1 MGMENPSPLSRQAAR
16 KSPEESDSPCAVR
29 GFRYRLMPAPEQE
42 AAMLRTAGV
51 CRLVWNLALEQRMA
65 FLGRQGRE
73 MNENRDGR
81 YRKLNP
87 DRRLPAYGTAPG
99 AKRLAFLNAAEQERQ
114 LTALREEF
122 DFIGECCRRPQS
134 RTLRSLEKAFG
145 RAFSKTGGWPNFKR
159 GGGNDAFSYHMKHK
173 VKVERLNAKWARVH
187 LPGISEARRRDTWI
201 KIRLHRD
208 LPDRPLDVAIRR
220 TARGW
225 EISFNCSVERER
237 RDRGAA
243 VGIDRGVAVPAALS
257 TGEALG
263 EGMTA
268 RLAKLEA
275 DRSRALRRASRGE
288 RGSKRNDRALRR
300 VAKIAEKKS
309 RIRND
314 FWHKASRGIAKRYGT
329 AAIEDF
335 DFRDIAMA
343 AKGIRRSSE
352 RHVRALRRRNR
363 EMRDVGWHGFV
374 GMLDYKCASV
384 VRVAPG
390 EASRRCA
397 ACGSAESKSREKQ
410 ADFFCRGC
418 GHGDRADPDAAR
430 MILSRGSGGP
440 LLGVEGYGF
449 DHPEKRQSDAGKV
462 A

>member
-1 MGMENPSPLSRQAAR
+1 MGTENPSPLSRRAAR
-16 KSPEESDSPCAVR
+16 KPPGESDSLRAVR
-29 GFRYRLMPAPEQE
+29 GFRYRLVPAPEQE
-42 AAMLRTAGV
+42 DAMLRTAGA
-51 CRLVWNLALEQRMA
+51 CRLIWNLALEQRMA
-65 FLGRQGRE
+65 FLARQGRE
-73 MNENRDGR
+73 TNENRDGR

-145 RAFSKTGGWPNFKR
+145 RAFAKTGGWPNFKR
-159 GGGNDAFSYHMKHK
+159 GGGHDAFSYHMKHK

-187 LPGISEARRRDTWI
+187 LPGISIARSRDTWI
-201 KIRLHRD
+201 KFRLQRD
-208 LPDRPLDVAIRR
+208 LPVRPLEVAIRR
-220 TARGW
+220 TADGW

-237 RDRGAA
+237 RDSGAA
-243 VGIDRGVAVPAALS
+243 AGIDRGVAVPATLS

-263 EGMTA
+263 EGMKA
-268 RLAKLEA
+268 RLAKLEKH
-275 DRSRALRRASRGE
+275 RSRASRKASRGA

-300 VAKIAEKKS
+300 VAKIAERKS

-314 FWHKASRGIAKRYGT
+314 FWHKASRNIADRFGT
-329 AAIEDF
+329 VVIEDF
-335 DFRDIAMA
+335 DVRDIA
-343 AKGIRRSSE
+343 KGTRWSSE
-352 RHVRALRRRNR
+352 RHARTMRRRSR

-374 GMLDYKCASV
+374 GMLHFKCANV
-384 VRVAPG
+384 ALVAPG
-390 EASRRCA
+390 EVSRKCA

-410 ADFFCRGC
+410 EDFFCRGC

-440 LLGVEGYGF
+440 LLDVEGYGF
-449 DHPEKRQSDAGKV
+449 GHPGKRQSDAGKV